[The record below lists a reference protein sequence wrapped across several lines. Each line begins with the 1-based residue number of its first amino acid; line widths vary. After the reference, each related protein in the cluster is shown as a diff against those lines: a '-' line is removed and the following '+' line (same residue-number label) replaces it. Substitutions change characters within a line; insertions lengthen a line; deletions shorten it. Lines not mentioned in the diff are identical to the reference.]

1 LIVRRSTY
9 PLATTY
15 DAANFRAGRGTEV
28 VTVHTN
34 AGQPSLTGDWYFG
47 VLNPGVTDVGYTV
60 MARQP
65 TNGVLLGGSPIQIV
79 RPPGASSIVSGPN
92 FGFDLDV
99 VPGEKYQVQYRTN
112 LASGTWLVLTNITA
126 PPDGLINFLH
136 SGALSNRNL
145 YYRIQV
151 IP

>member
-1 LIVRRSTY
+1 MVRRGAY
-9 PLATTY
+9 PVAGAV
-15 DAANFRAGRGTEV
+15 DAAGTRPGALPEYV
-28 VTVHTN
+28 VIRTN
-34 AGQPSLTGDWYFG
+34 ATLPSTAGDWYFG
-47 VLNPGVTDVGYTV
+47 VLNPGATDVSYTV

-65 TNGVLLGGSPIQIV
+65 TNGVLLGTGPIQIS
-79 RPPGASSIVSGPN
+79 RPANGNLLNSGTN

-112 LASGTWLVLTNITA
+112 LASGTWLVLTNIVA
-126 PPDGLINFLH
+126 PADGIVSFLH

-151 IP
+151 VP